1 MTFTLL
7 TGLAGATLAAA
18 AGLPAAALI
27 GSSIA
32 VAGLALARLTADVP
46 PVLRQLAFL
55 LIGCSMGSGV
65 TPEML
70 NQAARWP
77 LSLLI
82 LAATVVLIM
91 LCCGWLLIRC
101 FGQSLETAALS
112 TSPGALAYAL
122 ALAAGGIGDA
132 RTIVVIQSVRL
143 LLITTLLPFIL
154 GFLGQPSGPS
164 GATATAMSGLDLLL
178 VLLPSLVLGL
188 LLSRLRLPAA
198 SLLAGLLISSIAH
211 YLGLVQGRPP
221 ASILF
226 FGFAITGTVVGAR
239 FSTIPL
245 ADLRRLF
252 GASLLVLLL
261 SVAISA
267 GCAMPVARL
276 LDVPY
281 GQVFVAFAPGGV
293 ESMAAMA
300 IALHY
305 DPSYVAVHHLFRIFL
320 LMALLPLLFKANQLR
335 RKQNTTRD
343 DSGGAP

>member
-1 MTFTLL
+1 VTFTLL
-7 TGLAGATLAAA
+7 IGLVGATLAAA

-32 VAGLALARLTADVP
+32 VAGLALARLTTDVP
-46 PVLRQLAFL
+46 PALRQLAFL

-70 NQAARWP
+70 DQAARWP

-82 LAATVVLIM
+82 LAVTVVLIM

-101 FGQSLETAALS
+101 FDQSLETAALS

-122 ALAAGGIGDA
+122 ALATGGIGDA

-164 GATATAMSGLDLLL
+164 GAATTAMSGLDLLL

-188 LLSRLRLPAA
+188 LLTRLRLPAA
-198 SLLAGLLISSIAH
+198 YLLAGLLISSIAH

-267 GCAMPVARL
+267 GCAVPVARL

-335 RKQNTTRD
+335 HQQNTTRD
-343 DSGGAP
+343 GSGGA